1 MTSLSVRLPSRS
13 LGSGAANPSRA
24 EKGAARGV
32 AMSPKAGAVLTV
44 AALLAALLAVPAH
57 AERYRETDPAGDMVV
72 WDDGVVSPPPERRN
86 LDLRRVKVRHGEH
99 RVVIRA
105 AMRALKVPKKKSQTF
120 GLAGFIKVNPEAQP
134 SESVAWT
141 WEVEFNKGRPRH
153 GTRLFI
159 LDAEHQEQFGCE
171 RATHPALK
179 GRANYRD
186 DVVTV
191 TIPRHCLAL
200 DAEEDVRP
208 RWVRVSVSTMSIT
221 VKPVK
226 YVDHMGPDAGAWPEL
241 RSAHFTSRLFSGNP
255 DETGKSEAR
264 TERACLTHGSSP
276 SS

>member
-1 MTSLSVRLPSRS
+1 M
-13 LGSGAANPSRA
+13 NP
-24 EKGAARGV
+24 KTG
-32 AMSPKAGAVLTV
+32 GAVLAA
-44 AALLAALLAVPAH
+44 AALLAGLLAAPAH

-72 WDDGVVSPPPERRN
+72 WDDGVVSPAPERRN
-86 LDLRRVKVRHGEH
+86 LDLRRVKVRHGEN

-105 AMRALKVPKKKSQTF
+105 AMRALKVPKRKSQTF

-134 SESVAWT
+134 SESVAWR

-159 LDAEHQEQFGCE
+159 LDAEHQEQFGCDWV
-171 RATHPALK
+171 THPALK

-200 DAEEDVRP
+200 DDEEDVRP
-208 RWVRVSVSTMSIT
+208 RWVRVSVSTVSPIT
-221 VKPVK
+221 TDPVK
-226 YVDHMGPDAGAWPEL
+226 FFDHMGPDAGTWPEL
-241 RSAHFTSRLFSGNP
+241 RSAHFTPRLFSGNP
-255 DETGKSEAR
+255 DETGKSGAR
-264 TERACLTHGSSP
+264 TGRACPTHRSSP